1 MRAYRTESTYYF
13 SSTHLI
19 PSGAIVFLSEKL
31 RRYIHPVEGFLLD
44 SHPRVQ
50 MLPEGESEVL
60 ESKWHDALARYA
72 DGPRVRAGSR

>member
-19 PSGAIVFLSEKL
+19 PGGALVFFSDKL

-44 SHPRVQ
+44 GHPRVQ
-50 MLPEGESEVL
+50 ILPETESAALEV
-60 ESKWHDALARYA
+60 EWHGALARYVGGA
-72 DGPRVRAGSR
+72 R